1 MVSLSDQY
9 RHYAAE
15 CLRIAQQT
23 HEPGQKVRLIEM
35 AEAWKNLAAERDKRE
50 SNDFR
55 AVRRLLVRVQLSDLS
70 TSRRR
75 GTVAFDPETPLIF
88 SGEGKTGLFKAE
100 AFFARDGRLIKL
112 CIVGEEGTTIDSEIC
127 VSAVTLA
134 VSMGKTKMRPTSTR
148 EPPRPKS
155 PETSSPD

>member
-1 MVSLSDQY
+1 M
-9 RHYAAE
+9 
-15 CLRIAQQT
+15 
-23 HEPGQKVRLIEM
+23 
-35 AEAWKNLAAERDKRE
+35 
-50 SNDFR
+50 
-55 AVRRLLVRVQLSDLS
+55 SDLS

-112 CIVGEEGTTIDSEIC
+112 CVVGEEGTTIDAEIC
-127 VSAVTLA
+127 ISAVTLA
-134 VSMGKTKMRPTSTR
+134 VSMGKMKMRPTSTTA
-148 EPPRPKS
+148 PPQNPPMF